1 MQHRCVRS
9 VWIEKLRCIKAMV
22 RALKS
27 VLEQRGLLVPAK
39 RGRPSIYTTDE
50 ERRAALKEQQRC
62 CRQRYNKRIK
72 DAYEQLSLI
81 VAAEAAAEAVAQAET
96 NIATQ

>member
-1 MQHRCVRS
+1 
-9 VWIEKLRCIKAMV
+9 MV

-50 ERRAALKEQQRC
+50 EQRAALKEQQRC

-72 DAYEQLSLI
+72 DAYEQLSLLA
-81 VAAEAAAEAVAQAET
+81 AAEAAAEAVAKAET

>member
-1 MQHRCVRS
+1 
-9 VWIEKLRCIKAMV
+9 MV
-22 RALKS
+22 RALTS
-27 VLEQRGLLVPAK
+27 VLEQRGLLAPAK

-50 ERRAALKEQQRC
+50 RKAALKEQQRC

-81 VAAEAAAEAVAQAET
+81 VAAEAATEAVAKAET